1 MVTIIKKIKP
11 MFNGLITT
19 MNRYEQDVK
28 VKGTDLIDSSKSN
41 AVKEYQTVVA
51 VGPMVRGIEVGD
63 TVFINPNRYAVMK
76 HKAGSLQDGVIK
88 DNPVIGYNFDIVE
101 MGDQQCLLLQD
112 RDIDFIIEEFE
123 EIPEPPRSTIIQPEE
138 KKIIV

>member
-101 MGDQQCLLLQD
+101 IEGVNHLYLQD
-112 RDIDFIIEEFE
+112 SDIKFVAEIEEFNE
-123 EIPEPPRSTIIQPEE
+123 NPLIYTKKPE
-138 KKIIV
+138 IIV

>member
-1 MVTIIKKIKP
+1 MTTIIKKIKP

-101 MGDQQCLLLQD
+101 IEGVNHLYLQD
-112 RDIDFIIEEFE
+112 SDIKFVAEIEEFNE
-123 EIPEPPRSTIIQPEE
+123 DPLIYTEKPE
-138 KKIIV
+138 IIV

>member
-101 MGDQQCLLLQD
+101 IEGVNHLYLQD
-112 RDIDFIIEEFE
+112 SDIKFVAEIEEFNE
-123 EIPEPPRSTIIQPEE
+123 NPMIYTEKPE
-138 KKIIV
+138 IIV

>member
-1 MVTIIKKIKP
+1 MTTIIKKIKP

-101 MGDQQCLLLQD
+101 IGGVNHLYLQD
-112 RDIDFIIEEFE
+112 SDIKFVAEIEEFNE
-123 EIPEPPRSTIIQPEE
+123 NPMIYTEKPE
-138 KKIIV
+138 IIV

>member
-1 MVTIIKKIKP
+1 MTTIIKERGP

-88 DNPVIGYNFDIVE
+88 DNPVVGYNFDIVE
-101 MGDQQCLLLQD
+101 IEGVNHLYLQD
-112 RDIDFIIEEFE
+112 SDIKFVAEIEEFNE
-123 EIPEPPRSTIIQPEE
+123 NPLIYTEKPE
-138 KKIIV
+138 IIV

>member
-1 MVTIIKKIKP
+1 MATIIKKIKP

-63 TVFINPNRYAVMK
+63 TVFINPKRYAVMK
-76 HKAGSLQDGVIK
+76 HKEGTLKDGVIT
-88 DNPVIGYNFDIVE
+88 DNPVIGYNFDIVDIDGE
-101 MGDQQCLLLQD
+101 SYLYLQD
-112 RDIDFIIEEFE
+112 SDIKYIAEVEEFE
-123 EIPEPPRSTIIQPEE
+123 ENPLIITE
-138 KKIIV
+138 KDNKVLS

>member
-101 MGDQQCLLLQD
+101 IEGVNHLYLQD
-112 RDIDFIIEEFE
+112 SDIKFVAEIEEFDE
-123 EIPEPPRSTIIQPEE
+123 NPLIYTEKPE
-138 KKIIV
+138 IIV

>member
-1 MVTIIKKIKP
+1 MTTIIKKIKP

-101 MGDQQCLLLQD
+101 IDGVNHLYLQD
-112 RDIDFIIEEFE
+112 SDIKFVAEIEEFNE
-123 EIPEPPRSTIIQPEE
+123 NPLIYTEKPE
-138 KKIIV
+138 IIV

>member
-51 VGPMVRGIEVGD
+51 VGPMVRGIKVGD

-101 MGDQQCLLLQD
+101 IEGVNHLYLQD
-112 RDIDFIIEEFE
+112 SDIKFVAEIEEFNE
-123 EIPEPPRSTIIQPEE
+123 NPLIYTEKPE
-138 KKIIV
+138 IIV

>member
-1 MVTIIKKIKP
+1 MTTIIKKVKP

-28 VKGTDLIDSSKSN
+28 VKGTDLIDSSKSD

-101 MGDQQCLLLQD
+101 IDGVNHLYLQD
-112 RDIDFIIEEFE
+112 SDIKFVAEIEEFNE
-123 EIPEPPRSTIIQPEE
+123 NPLIYTEKPE
-138 KKIIV
+138 IIV

>member
-1 MVTIIKKIKP
+1 MITIIKKIKP

-101 MGDQQCLLLQD
+101 IEGVNHLYLQD
-112 RDIDFIIEEFE
+112 SDIKFVAEIEEFNE
-123 EIPEPPRSTIIQPEE
+123 NPPIYTEKPE
-138 KKIIV
+138 IIV

>member
-1 MVTIIKKIKP
+1 MVTIIKKVKP

-101 MGDQQCLLLQD
+101 IEGVNHLYLQD
-112 RDIDFIIEEFE
+112 SDIKFVAEIEEFNE
-123 EIPEPPRSTIIQPEE
+123 NPLIYTEKPE
-138 KKIIV
+138 IIV